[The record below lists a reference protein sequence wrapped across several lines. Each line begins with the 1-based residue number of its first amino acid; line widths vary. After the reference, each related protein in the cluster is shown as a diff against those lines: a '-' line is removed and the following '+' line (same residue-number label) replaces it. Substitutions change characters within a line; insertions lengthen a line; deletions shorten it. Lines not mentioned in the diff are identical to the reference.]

1 MKIVYINGF
10 KTTSKPS
17 NTYLFLKENLPNDEV
32 KFCNWYYNNGINL
45 EKIKEC
51 IKKENP
57 DIIIASST
65 GGLIAEE
72 FDIPKIL
79 INPVIERKDLEKLHP
94 DKNFSNL
101 PEKVNHFG
109 NIKIIIL
116 SKNDERLDYKKALN
130 EYKNNKIVLV
140 NDTHRLKNKSI
151 ILQELNNLKKFLENQ
166 TYIEG

>member
-10 KTTSKPS
+10 KTTPKMS
-17 NTYLFLKENLPNDEV
+17 NTYLFLKENLPNDKV
-32 KFCNWYYNNGINL
+32 IACNWYYDNGINI

-57 DIIIASST
+57 DIIVASST

-94 DKNFSNL
+94 DKDFSSL
-101 PEKVNHFG
+101 PERVNHFG
-109 NIKIIIL
+109 NIRIVIL
-116 SKNDERLDYKKALN
+116 GKNDERLDYKKAMN
-130 EYKNNKIVLV
+130 EYKNDKIVLL
-140 NDTHRLKNKSI
+140 NESHRLKNKSI
-151 ILQELNNLKKFLENQ
+151 ILQELNKLKEFLKIN
-166 TYIEG
+166 TFIEG